1 MLWHVGRRKLHSCM
15 FPVWAATADAIAD
28 EQSDGTPDESDGT
41 SDNGSDE
48 TFDAATVEVL
58 RHDYRALEHVR
69 GMRASRSRRCQHAR
83 ASNLARVELYSDSF
97 FSEARTAVSY
107 VSKPLRESPTRW
119 RFN

>member
-48 TFDAATVEVL
+48 TFDAATVAGL
-58 RHDYRALEHVR
+58 RHDDRALEHMR
-69 GMRASRSRRCQHAR
+69 GMRSSRIGRWQHAR
-83 ASNLARVELYSDSF
+83 ASNLARVEFYCDPF
-97 FSEARTAVSY
+97 FSEARTVSY
-107 VSKPLRESPTRW
+107 VSKPLRDSLTR
-119 RFN
+119 RIFS